1 MVKQKQYQ
9 IIKRGLD
16 IVCASLMLGI
26 TSPALAVISILVKA
40 ETRGPAFYIH
50 ERVGR
55 NGKKIRIYKFRSMK
69 VGSDELESTL
79 NDEDLEKYYQE
90 YKLQEDPR
98 VTKIGHTLR
107 KLSLDELPQLINIVK
122 GEMSLIGPRPVM
134 EGELAFYTDEERA
147 KFLSAKPGLSGYWQV
162 YARNDATYQSGRRQ
176 EMELYYVDNAS
187 LALDVKLFLMTPVAI
202 FLKRGI

>member
-1 MVKQKQYQ
+1 MVKHKQYQ
-9 IIKRGLD
+9 IVKRGLD
-16 IVCASLMLGI
+16 IVFASLMLGI
-26 TSPALAVISILVKA
+26 TSPALAVISILVKT
-40 ETRGPAFYIH
+40 ETRGPAFYVH

-55 NGKKIRIYKFRSMK
+55 NGQKIRIYKFRSMK

-176 EMELYYVDNAS
+176 EMELYYIDNAS
-187 LALDVKLFLMTPVAI
+187 LALDVKLFLMTPAAI
-202 FLKRGI
+202 FRKRGI